1 MITRVGK
8 EDCER
13 LANAALIAAV
23 EYDRKALYISLSG
36 QFRVI
41 DQHIANAYRT
51 EAQRARALARLVAQ
65 SREIVLT

>member
-13 LANAALIAAV
+13 LANAALIAAA
-23 EYDRKALYISLSG
+23 EYDKKALYISLSG

-41 DQHIANAYRT
+41 DQHIANAYRR
-51 EAQRARALARLVAQ
+51 EAQHARALARLISE
-65 SREIVLT
+65 SREIVLS